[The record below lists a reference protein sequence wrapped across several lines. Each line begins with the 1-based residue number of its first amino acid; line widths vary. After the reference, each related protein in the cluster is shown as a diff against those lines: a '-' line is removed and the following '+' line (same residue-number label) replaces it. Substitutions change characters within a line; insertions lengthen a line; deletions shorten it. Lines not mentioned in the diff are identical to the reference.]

1 MNKLLII
8 CGPTA
13 AGKTSLALNLAKEVN
28 GELINADARQI
39 YKGMNIGT
47 GKDLPTNSKFK
58 NKNSKIKLGN
68 DHFRIGYYL
77 FDNIPLWLL
86 DIVSPDYR
94 FTVADYLRCVPPVL
108 NNIWQRDCLP
118 ILVGGSG
125 FYIRALLEGIET
137 INIKPNWPLRKKL
150 ARQTTTALQA
160 MLKEQDRLRYNRMN
174 HSDKNNP
181 RRLIRAIE
189 VVQKMKQEINKNKW
203 QGIKKEL
210 SKKNILM
217 IGMKWPMTALDKRIE
232 RRVQMRLE
240 AGLLAEIKYL
250 IKKGYHFSNSIL
262 GETMAYKE
270 WQKYFDGDEKKIDII
285 SVWKRNECQLAR
297 RQMTW
302 FKKNKEIQWF
312 DVSLTD
318 ETKRLEKTV
327 LSWYIKSE

>member
-13 AGKTSLALNLAKEVN
+13 AGKTSLALNLAKEIN

-47 GKDLPTNSKFK
+47 GKDLPAKSKFK
-58 NKNSKIKLGN
+58 NQNSKIELK
-68 DHFRIGYYL
+68 DDRFRIGYYL
-77 FDNIPLWLL
+77 FNDIPIWLL
-86 DIVSPDYR
+86 DIVNPDYR
-94 FTVADYLRCVPPVL
+94 FTVADYLQCVPPVL
-108 NNIWQRDCLP
+108 NNIWQRGHLP

-125 FYIRALLEGIET
+125 FYFRALLEGIET
-137 INIKPNWPLRKKL
+137 INIKPDWPLRKKL
-150 ARQTTTALQA
+150 ARQTVVALQT
-160 MLKEQDRLRYNRMN
+160 MLKKQDKLHYNRMN

-189 VVQKMKQEINKNKW
+189 VARKMKQGINKNNW
-203 QGIKKEL
+203 RGIKNEL
-210 SKKNILM
+210 VRKNILM
-217 IGMKWPMTALDKRIE
+217 IGVKWPMIALDKRIKK
-232 RRVQMRLE
+232 RVQMRLE
-240 AGLLAEIKYL
+240 AGLLAEIKCL
-250 IKKGYHFSNSIL
+250 LKKGYDFSNSIL

-285 SVWKRNECQLAR
+285 LAWQRSECQLAR

-312 DVSLTD
+312 DVSLAD
-318 ETKRLEKTV
+318 EVKRLEKTV